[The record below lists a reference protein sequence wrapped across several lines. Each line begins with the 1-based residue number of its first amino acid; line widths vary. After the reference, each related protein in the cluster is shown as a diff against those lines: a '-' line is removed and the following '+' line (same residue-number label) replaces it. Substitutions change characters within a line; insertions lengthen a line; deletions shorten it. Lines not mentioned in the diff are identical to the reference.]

1 MGKGFFLWTANE
13 FPVVPQFG
21 RCPEKNPLDRDNFGE
36 AKSTDFIAKT
46 THLVQPKMSRL
57 RGVVHKGFFLDTSR
71 IEGKPGI
78 R

>member
-1 MGKGFFLWTANE
+1 MGKGFFFWTPNE
-13 FPVVPQFG
+13 FPVVLQFG
-21 RCPEKNPLDRDNFGE
+21 RCPEENPLDRDNFGE